1 MSDDDLSP
9 SQKQV
14 QSDWRSGRTS
24 AQKQAALNAKATLDF
39 LKQNPGSTKA
49 DVMSAGIRPNFFML
63 QQHGLAYFTGA
74 GRKAFTRNGMRKA
87 SKGGNH
93 EQRTNAI

>member
-9 SQKQV
+9 GQKQV

-63 QQHGLAYFTGA
+63 QQHGLAYFTGGGKKSLLA
-74 GRKAFTRNGMRKA
+74 QWYA
-87 SKGGNH
+87 KGF
-93 EQRTNAI
+93 ERREP